1 MLSLIGMN
9 KIIAISLIVLGL
21 VSAGVGVFIWM
32 QGKKPTAALKVDTNP
47 PSLVFVDN
55 IQIGQTPVEKFFVPG
70 EVAVKLIPNSTSSA
84 LPSYQTKVRLTKDT
98 YTIIKR
104 DFGAT
109 EAESAGDIISLE
121 PQNSKTASLAI
132 VTASPDSASI
142 TLDGLPQGFTPLLV
156 SAVIPGDHTIIVTAP
171 GFTDRPISAKAVAGY
186 KLNINVKLAGQTQI
200 APTPTP
206 SPEPVEEATPSP
218 TLKPK
223 ASPKPSP
230 VAITGSYVTI
240 KDTPTGFLRIRETP
254 STAGKELGKV
264 YPGDKYK
271 LLSTKNSWYQIRV
284 DLDATNSGWISAQ
297 YAEKSE

>member
-9 KIIAISLIVLGL
+9 KIIAFSLIALGL
-21 VSAGVGVFIWM
+21 VSAGVGVFIWI
-32 QGKKPTAALKVDTNP
+32 QGKKPTAALKVDSNP

-84 LPSYQTKVRLTKDT
+84 MPSYQTKVRLTKET
-98 YTIIKR
+98 YTVIKR

-109 EAESAGDIISLE
+109 ESESAGDIISLE

-156 SAVIPGDHTIIVTAP
+156 SSVIPGDHQIVVTAP
-171 GFTDRPISAKAVAGY
+171 GFTDRTIAAKAVAGY
-186 KLNINVKLAGQTQI
+186 KLTLNVKLAGQTQVVP

-206 SPEPVEEATPSP
+206 EPIEEATPSP

-223 ASPKPSP
+223 PSP
-230 VAITGSYVTI
+230 TAITGSYVTI
-240 KDTPTGFLRIRETP
+240 VDTDKTGFVNVRSGPGTNFE
-254 STAGKELGKV
+254 KLGKV
-264 YPGDKYK
+264 YPGDKFK
-271 LLSTKNSWYQIRV
+271 LLDTKNNWYQLRL
-284 DLDATNSGWISAQ
+284 DLDATNSGWISGK
-297 YAEKSE
+297 YAEKSN

>member
-1 MLSLIGMN
+1 MN
-9 KIIAISLIVLGL
+9 KIIAISLIALGL
-21 VSAGVGVFIWM
+21 VSAGVGVYIWM

-47 PSLVFVDN
+47 SSLVFVDN

-109 EAESAGDIISLE
+109 DPESAGDIISLE
-121 PQNSKTASLAI
+121 SQSSKTASLAI
-132 VTASPDSASI
+132 VTASPDSASVI
-142 TLDGLPQGFTPLLV
+142 LDALPQGFTPLLV
-156 SAVIPGDHTIIVTAP
+156 SSVIPGDHEIVVTAP
-171 GFTDRPISAKAVAGY
+171 GFKDRQISAKAVAGY
-186 KLNINVKLAGQTQI
+186 KLTINVKLAGQTQV
-200 APTPTP
+200 APEPTPT
-206 SPEPVEEATPSP
+206 PEPVEEATPSP

-223 ASPKPSP
+223 STPKPSPKPSP
-230 VAITGSYVTI
+230 TAITGTYVTI
-240 KDTPTGFLRIRETP
+240 KDTPTGFLRIRELP
-254 STAGKELGKV
+254 STGSKELGKV

-271 LLSTKNSWYQIRV
+271 LLGTKSTWYQIRV
-284 DLDATNSGWISAQ
+284 DLDATNSGWISSQ